1 MIKEAMSWRMFYKN
15 LQIDERTEEY
25 IKKRLTGL
33 EKIVKRIIT
42 TEVEIELDKKG
53 KFRVEVMIK
62 TPHNLYRAEEIS
74 ESIEGSVDIVTEE
87 LRRQIRKNK
96 EKVKTLRLRGKRSI
110 KKAIVLD
117 EGARFNGK

>member
-1 MIKEAMSWRMFYKN
+1 MQWRIFCKN
-15 LQIDERTEEY
+15 IQIDDRTEDY
-25 IKKRLTGL
+25 IKKRLSGM
-33 EKIVKRIIT
+33 EKIFKRIIS

-62 TPHNLYRAEEIS
+62 TPYNLYRSEEIS

-87 LRRQIRKNK
+87 LKNQIRKNK
-96 EKVKTLRLRGKRSI
+96 ERIKTLRMRGKRSI

-117 EGARFNGK
+117 ESARFNGK